1 MNKPHP
7 KIRYESQ
14 ADVLSYE
21 LTKEPI
27 DHAEEI
33 GNFIVHF
40 TEDNSPVLV
49 EILNAREFLDSSGSL
64 VHKGSQK
71 SSKLAPVR

>member
-1 MNKPHP
+1 MNKLHP
-7 KIRYESQ
+7 KIRYEYQ

-21 LTKEPI
+21 LTREPI

-40 TEDNSPVLV
+40 TQGNSPVLV
-49 EILNAREFLDSSGSL
+49 EILNAREFLNSSGSL
-64 VHKGSQK
+64 VRKGSQK
-71 SSKLAPVR
+71 SSKLAPTR